1 MEALQFSVNLPQWM
15 MLKILSRF
23 SRKIFYQGPLASIKL
38 VDIPDP
44 ELPTD
49 EWVKVKTLM
58 CGFCASDLSLI
69 LLKVSPTASPFT
81 SFPCIIGHEICGR
94 IAAVGSKVDNVR
106 PDDVVV
112 IAPALNCAVR
122 EIDPVCPACRKGK
135 VANCENYA
143 EGQLAA
149 GMITG
154 LCSETGG
161 GFAPYFVAHKSQI
174 YKLPEGIGPEGG
186 ILIEPLTIGLQAVLS
201 NKPQS
206 SEKVLIIGCG
216 VIGTMVLKALRGLN
230 IECHVSVLEP
240 SNFAADLAKTSGA
253 DVVINDGDLM
263 EATARLTGAT
273 KYKPIIGQE
282 ILMGGFNRIYDT
294 VGSPQTLN
302 LALRCLA
309 VGGTVSQVGIWKEMK
324 LDLTP
329 LWLKQQTL
337 KGVYGCG
344 YATYKGK
351 WMFMFDIALDM
362 VREGKVDLGDMVT
375 HRFSLENFKEMIRVN
390 LDKNKHEAVKTAV
403 SFI

>member
-1 MEALQFSVNLPQWM
+1 MKALQFSINLPQWVI
-15 MLKILSRF
+15 LKVLGRISR
-23 SRKIFYQGPLASIKL
+23 RIFYQGSLATIKL
-38 VDIPDP
+38 VDIPEP
-44 ELPTD
+44 KLPTT

-69 LLKVSPTASPFT
+69 LLKESPTASPFT

-94 IAAVGSKVDNVR
+94 IVEVGSAVTKVNAG
-106 PDDVVV
+106 DVVV

-122 EIDPVCPACRKGK
+122 EIDPACPACQQGM

-143 EGQLAA
+143 NGNLAA

-154 LCSETGG
+154 LCSETSG
-161 GFAPYFVAHKSQI
+161 GFAPYFVAHQGQV
-174 YKLPEGIGPEGG
+174 YKLPEGIGPEVG
-186 ILIEPLTIGLQAVLS
+186 ILIEPLTVGLQAVLG

-206 SEKVLIIGCG
+206 GEKVLIIGCG
-216 VIGTMVLKALRGLN
+216 VIGTMVLKALRGLK
-230 IECHVSVLEP
+230 IACVVSVLEP
-240 SNFAADLAKTSGA
+240 SAFAADLAKTSGA
-253 DVVINDGDLM
+253 DAVISDGDLLGN
-263 EATARLTGAT
+263 TVNLTGAT
-273 KYKPIIGQE
+273 RYKPIIGQDL
-282 ILMGGFNRIYDT
+282 LMGGFNRIYDT

-302 LALRCLA
+302 LAMRCLA
-309 VGGTVSQVGIWKEMK
+309 AGGTVSQVGIWKEMK

-344 YATYKGK
+344 YATYKGE

-362 VREGKVDLGDMVT
+362 VREGKVGLSDMVT

-390 LDKNKHEAVKTAV
+390 LDKNKHRAVKTAV